1 MGFLLTKI
9 LFLLVLAAASGAL
22 LSYWWFRRHYEDV
35 TLDYARS
42 REEWDAW
49 RRGFEERL
57 AARPV
62 VDLEPLTQQLTAVHA
77 AVSDIDIPIPERVD
91 LSPLH
96 TRLED
101 LTRRVGD
108 IHLPA
113 PDLGSTDARLT
124 AIEHALFPLDT
135 RLDELASAVR
145 ALRTAPPAA
154 SATEAVSE
162 AAAPSSEP
170 LDTSLDAT
178 AEAAAERSAEEA
190 PEAMTEEAPLEALRD
205 GSKNLLTHPSHGKP
219 DDLTR
224 IKGVAKVLEHT
235 LHKVG
240 VFYFWQIAEWSPED
254 VRYVDSQLTGFHG
267 RIESD
272 EWVSQANE
280 LAALPSATPRP
291 REH

>member
-1 MGFLLTKI
+1 MVPAPLRGR
-9 LFLLVLAAASGAL
+9 V
-22 LSYWWFRRHYEDV
+22 
-35 TLDYARS
+35 DYARS

-57 AARPV
+57 AASPP

-96 TRLED
+96 ARLED

-108 IHLPA
+108 IRLPPA
-113 PDLGSTDARLT
+113 PDLGPTQARLT

-145 ALRTAPPAA
+145 ALRPPLAATAPD
-154 SATEAVSE
+154 AVSGS
-162 AAAPSSEP
+162 AAPSSEA
-170 LDTSLDAT
+170 LDTSLDAA
-178 AEAAAERSAEEA
+178 AEAVPERPAAAAPLEA
-190 PEAMTEEAPLEALRD
+190 TEEAPLEAVRG

-272 EWVSQANE
+272 AWVSQANE

>member
-9 LFLLVLAAASGAL
+9 LFLLVLAAAGGAL
-22 LSYWWFRRHYEDV
+22 FAYWWFGRHFQDV
-35 TLDYARS
+35 TLEYARS

-57 AARPV
+57 AERPPV
-62 VDLEPLTQQLTAVHA
+62 NLDPLTQQLTAVHTA
-77 AVSDIDIPIPERVD
+77 LSDIDIPIPERVD

-96 TRLED
+96 ARLEE

-108 IHLPA
+108 LRIPDA
-113 PDLGSTDARLT
+113 PDLGPTDARLT
-124 AIEHALFPLDT
+124 AIEHALFPLQT

-145 ALRTAPPAA
+145 ALRPAAPAAGGGAADCAQTPESAGAA
-154 SATEAVSE
+154 SAQ
-162 AAAPSSEP
+162 AAAA
-170 LDTSLDAT
+170 D
-178 AEAAAERSAEEA
+178 AEEA
-190 PEAMTEEAPLEALRD
+190 PPPVAVRD
-205 GSKNLLTHPSHGKP
+205 GSKNLLTHAGHGEP

-235 LHKVG
+235 LHQVG

-254 VRYVDSQLTGFHG
+254 VEYVDSQLTGFHG

-272 EWVSQANE
+272 EWVSQASE
-280 LAALPSATPRP
+280 LATLPTASPRP